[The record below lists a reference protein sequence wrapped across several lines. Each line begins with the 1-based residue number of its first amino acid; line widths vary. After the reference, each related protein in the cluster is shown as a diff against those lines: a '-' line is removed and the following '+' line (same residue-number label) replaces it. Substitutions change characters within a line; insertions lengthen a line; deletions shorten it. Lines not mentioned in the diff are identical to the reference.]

1 MITIS
6 DASPNDIPL
15 IQELAEKTWWPT
27 YSGIVSDKQI
37 RFMLDTIYS
46 SDALTKAMTSGH
58 QQFILVRD
66 DQGAQGFAAYGLRP
80 ENTSVAKLHKIYVL
94 PHNQGKGYGKL
105 LLDEIRSRLLRDDIR
120 TLDLNVNRHN
130 KARYFYEKVGFA
142 VIAEEDVSIGPYF
155 MNDFIMRLT
164 F

>member
-1 MITIS
+1 MITIT
-6 DASPNDIPL
+6 DASHTDIPL

-27 YSGIVSDKQI
+27 YSGIVSETQI

-46 SDALTKAMTSGH
+46 RDALTKAMSPGH
-58 QQFILVRD
+58 QQFILVHD
-66 DQGAQGFAAYGLRP
+66 HDGAQGFAAYGLRP
-80 ENTSVAKLHKIYVL
+80 ENATVAKLHKIYVL

-105 LLDEIRSRLLRDDIR
+105 LLDEIRRRLLLDNIH

-130 KARYFYEKVGFA
+130 KARYFYEKVGFV

-155 MNDFIMRLT
+155 MNDFVMRLT